1 MGAASTP
8 EQVVVASRNGRTA
21 THLKEC
27 VAVSVYKGGVT
38 MINRIKLYLF
48 RRWLRKHV
56 AERTRRTLA
65 CWIASNGLRFRKA
78 GNL

>member
-1 MGAASTP
+1 
-8 EQVVVASRNGRTA
+8 
-21 THLKEC
+21 
-27 VAVSVYKGGVT
+27 

-56 AERTRRTLA
+56 AERTRQKLA
-65 CWIASNGLRFRKA
+65 CWIASNGIRYRKA